1 MLKYPKLIYRFNIDS
16 VKTLLNYFVDIDKVI
31 QKFIWKRK
39 DLVHQNNIEEESWRI
54 LPNFKIAT
62 VPEAIVHKI
71 VEWNK
76 F

>member
-1 MLKYPKLIYRFNIDS
+1 MIYRFNIDS

-31 QKFIWKRK
+31 KKFVWKRK
-39 DLVHQNNIEEESWRI
+39 DLVHQNNIEEESWRT
-54 LPNFKIAT
+54 LHNFKIAI
-62 VPEAIVHKI
+62 VPEAIAHQI